1 MSLRARVL
9 VGMAAIAVVLG
20 LAALTVTQI
29 IEAHL
34 VDRIDQQLE
43 STSMALASGPRA
55 QRFSECFTE
64 PMPPSTATDSAGSP
78 TTSTSVPTD
87 AAGPTDATTSTS
99 LAPGTPGAADPATPE
114 TTGGARTT
122 CAEGTVGPSSSTM
135 VVVGSLSRFD
145 VSLVIPPDVVVP
157 LVSPDSGPE
166 APAPPDLD
174 VDDVMGSARTG
185 EPFTV
190 GSDGATG
197 RHRVRGVVNP
207 KDEVLAVSQPL
218 AEVDATMGRLVV
230 VEAVATVAIL
240 GVLGL
245 VAWWVIRHGVRPV
258 KQMTATASAIAGG
271 DLSHRV
277 PEHDPDT
284 EAGQLGTALNRML
297 GRIEHAFDER
307 SRSEARLRQFVA
319 DASHELRT
327 PVTTIRGYSELYESG
342 GLDDGV
348 ELSEAMRRTRQEA
361 LRMGNLVDDMLLLAR
376 LDEGRE
382 LARQPVDVAALV
394 RDAGR
399 DARAVDPDRSVVTA
413 TQGPLGVLGDA
424 DRLRQVIANLVG
436 NALVHTP
443 SSARLD
449 LRARRDGDR
458 AVVEVADRG
467 PGMPPEVVAQAFD
480 RFFRA
485 DQSRSRHRG
494 GSGLGLAIVQAT
506 AAAHGGQVSL
516 HSTLGE
522 GTTARLTLPLA
533 PTDHPMPADG

>member
-1 MSLRARVL
+1 V
-9 VGMAAIAVVLG
+9 
-20 LAALTVTQI
+20 
-29 IEAHL
+29 
-34 VDRIDQQLE
+34 
-43 STSMALASGPRA
+43 
-55 QRFSECFTE
+55 
-64 PMPPSTATDSAGSP
+64 
-78 TTSTSVPTD
+78 
-87 AAGPTDATTSTS
+87 
-99 LAPGTPGAADPATPE
+99 
-114 TTGGARTT
+114 
-122 CAEGTVGPSSSTM
+122 
-135 VVVGSLSRFD
+135 
-145 VSLVIPPDVVVP
+145 
-157 LVSPDSGPE
+157 
-166 APAPPDLD
+166 
-174 VDDVMGSARTG
+174 
-185 EPFTV
+185 
-190 GSDGATG
+190 
-197 RHRVRGVVNP
+197 
-207 KDEVLAVSQPL
+207 
-218 AEVDATMGRLVV
+218 
-230 VEAVATVAIL
+230 
-240 GVLGL
+240 
-245 VAWWVIRHGVRPV
+245 
-258 KQMTATASAIAGG
+258 
-271 DLSHRV
+271 
-277 PEHDPDT
+277 
-284 EAGQLGTALNRML
+284 
-297 GRIEHAFDER
+297 
-307 SRSEARLRQFVA
+307 
-319 DASHELRT
+319 
-327 PVTTIRGYSELYESG
+327 
-342 GLDDGV
+342 
-348 ELSEAMRRTRQEA
+348 
-361 LRMGNLVDDMLLLAR
+361 GNLVDDMLLLAR